1 MTYDEIINAVDG
13 GAKFTVNL
21 VKRTFRLSGK
31 VIDLSGC
38 ILPSHDDILLLIEE
52 LYGNYK
58 HSLPSERSESHRRYY
73 FKALPEKEL
82 TDADMMFGERRET
95 ARCRIE
101 LTVLLA
107 IIDGTLTWN
116 PSWGTWFWQSEH
128 DQDLVI
134 LRKWIEPDSGE

>member
-21 VKRTFRLSGK
+21 VKRTFRLSGR

-38 ILPSHDDILLLIEE
+38 TLPSHDDILLFIEE

-95 ARCRIE
+95 ARCRLE
-101 LTVLLA
+101 LAVLLA
-107 IIDGTLTWN
+107 IIDGALTWN

-134 LRKWIEPDSGE
+134 LRKWIEPGSGE

>member
-1 MTYDEIINAVDG
+1 MTYDEIINTVDD
-13 GAKFTVNL
+13 GAKFAVNL
-21 VKRTFRLSGK
+21 MKRTFRLSGK
-31 VIDLSGC
+31 VIDVSGC
-38 ILPSHDDILLLIEE
+38 TPPPYDDIILLIEE
-52 LYGNYK
+52 MYGNYK

-95 ARCRIE
+95 ARCRLE

-128 DQDLVI
+128 DPDLVI